1 MTKEE
6 GKISETGYRFDEMT
20 IHSGKY
26 NNVLYYSK
34 YPWQTKDAVWIENST
49 ADTDSLNADTE
60 ELQVF
65 VEACKMEL
73 YRDLKDYDQMKIAE
87 QKYEQAKNNYK
98 LNYPSESIK
107 MEQYYY

>member
-1 MTKEE
+1 MTFLFC
-6 GKISETGYRFDEMT
+6 SYMT
-20 IHSGKY
+20 IHSGQY

-34 YPWQTKDAVWIENST
+34 YPWQTNAAVWIENST
-49 ADTDSLNADTE
+49 VDTDYLNADTE

-65 VEACKMEL
+65 VEKCKIEL

-98 LNYPSESIK
+98 LNYPSEAIK